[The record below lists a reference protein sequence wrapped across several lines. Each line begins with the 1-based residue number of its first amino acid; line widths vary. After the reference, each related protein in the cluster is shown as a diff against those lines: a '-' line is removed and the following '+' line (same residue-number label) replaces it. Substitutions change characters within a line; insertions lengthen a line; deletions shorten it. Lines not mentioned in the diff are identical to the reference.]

1 MKQIIPSLFSIIV
14 MSMLLSAAPA
24 IVRAEETIR
33 INGSGSGLEMMR
45 PLIDSYR
52 KNQRGI
58 AFVMEK
64 PLGSSGAIKALA
76 AGYLDIAL
84 TSKNLKPEDAASG
97 LKVRHYGK
105 TPLAIVTNVG
115 NVKKDISTKELEDIY
130 SGAIKQWPS
139 GELVRPILRPNED
152 IDTKI
157 LQGLSHGMG
166 EAITKANQQR
176 GMITAITDPE
186 SNDAV
191 AKTAGSIGASGLSGV
206 LSVKGKL
213 NVLSLNGIQP
223 TPKNLANGSYPLV
236 KEINFVVTEK
246 LSAAAARFLDFVYSE
261 KGRAIAEKAGVFV
274 KTDAR

>member
-1 MKQIIPSLFSIIV
+1 
-14 MSMLLSAAPA
+14 MLLSAAPSV
-24 IVRAEETIR
+24 VRAEETIR
-33 INGSGSGLEMMR
+33 INGSGSGLEMMK
-45 PLIDSYR
+45 PLIDAYR
-52 KNQRGI
+52 KKQRGI
-58 AFVMEK
+58 TFTMEK

-84 TSKNLKPEDAASG
+84 TSKNLKPEETARG
-97 LKVRHYGK
+97 LKVRQYGK
-105 TPLAIVTNVG
+105 TPLAIVTNAG
-115 NVKKDISTKELEDIY
+115 NAKKDISTKELEDIY
-130 SGAIKQWPS
+130 SGATKQWPS

-157 LQGLSHGMG
+157 LRGLSHGMG
-166 EAITKANQQR
+166 EAITKASQLR

-191 AKTAGSIGASGLSGV
+191 ARTAGSIGASGLSGV

-261 KGRAIAEKAGVFV
+261 KGHAIAEKAGVFV